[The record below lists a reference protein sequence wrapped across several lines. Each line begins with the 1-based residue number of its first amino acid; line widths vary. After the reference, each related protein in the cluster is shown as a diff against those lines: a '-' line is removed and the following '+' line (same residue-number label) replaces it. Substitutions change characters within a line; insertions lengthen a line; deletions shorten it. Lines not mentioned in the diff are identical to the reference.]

1 MDIYEPLPVLLSFE
15 KQENTIILRLDANG
29 LGSFIKGEK
38 AVQEITIKGCDLSAD
53 IIEEFEKYVNQVF
66 EHEVFQQGNK
76 LIFQLWADYGRLEN
90 EFECDDI
97 SKSFSEYT
105 TEDLLQKGSILY
117 NLYVDLHKKF
127 TDNEGINYQLRK
139 KLTFEIANE
148 IERSQRKVEFFE
160 NEEKAKADTLRSEIK
175 FLQKLQKVLD

>member
-139 KLTFEIANE
+139 KLTFNPNSS
-148 IERSQRKVEFFE
+148 RGC
-160 NEEKAKADTLRSEIK
+160 
-175 FLQKLQKVLD
+175 FLPLKVLLNSTGLLMMVTMLFTIDFSAPKK